1 MGEITQFCQDVAEY
15 IRQFLAQNICIFS
28 NERDMQMHLA
38 IELSQKYG
46 KNNVFLEYYVPGNVF
61 DEGLYRWKQQN
72 KSKGNQD
79 MRVDL
84 VVKKEDEYVPIEIKY
99 KTKIKQENEI
109 KRFGLS
115 MTGITLTKDQS
126 AQDLGRYDFWRDVR
140 RLELLGKKFD
150 KVKNGIAVF
159 LTNDTSYKQKQKDGE
174 KVPNCNQFYLTDNKS
189 ESREWE
195 NDAEKKYKPARPNF
209 SLYRTYD
216 VRWSDAEKSPG
227 FCFAIVIVPE
237 TKETQTND

>member
-1 MGEITQFCQDVAEY
+1 MLRIVEKLRRGISSLVEGFAKIVIGCYRT
-15 IRQFLAQNICIFS
+15 
-28 NERDMQMHLA
+28 
-38 IELSQKYG
+38 

-61 DEGLYRWKQQN
+61 DEGLYRWKQHN

-150 KVKNGIAVF
+150 KVKNG
-159 LTNDTSYKQKQKDGE
+159 T
-174 KVPNCNQFYLTDNKS
+174 
-189 ESREWE
+189 
-195 NDAEKKYKPARPNF
+195 
-209 SLYRTYD
+209 
-216 VRWSDAEKSPG
+216 EKSMDR
-227 FCFAIVIVPE
+227 CNI
-237 TKETQTND
+237 